1 MDRLARS
8 LSDFRPLSSCFT
20 RRRHGARLRLLLVA
34 LAAVVAAPQVALAD
48 SLSGRIRDP
57 QGGIVIGAQLRLF
70 DRASG
75 QVRES
80 ASAADGRYAF
90 AGIPAGEYVIEARG
104 SGGALSGATVVSVA
118 GARNLDVTMGVS
130 GITTEV
136 VVTASSTPLV
146 VQEVAKALDVI
157 DAEEIALRNEL
168 SVAEALRVLPGI
180 RVQSL
185 GGPGSF
191 TTIQTRGMRNQDTA
205 VLIDGMRFRDAASP
219 QGDATGFLANL
230 AIVDTEQIE
239 VLRGSGSSLY
249 GSNAMAGVINI
260 TSRTGGGAAHGDLLA
275 EGGGLGLFRAVPSVS
290 GGLAG
295 DRLTYSGAL
304 SYINVADGVRGAN
317 PYRSVSPQGMLRY
330 QFSPT
335 LSATGRVWYSDNESQ
350 TRNSPE
356 FPAEVLAN
364 FPAAGIV
371 RAVPLPTDQLE
382 RFEQGLPING
392 GTATFVPSAT
402 DPDAVLRS
410 SFLNGSAV
418 LQHTIAPGATYRV
431 AYQALA
437 TEREHANG
445 PLGVGF
451 QPFDQDSSFYDGRT
465 DLVQA
470 RLDSAF
476 GTSNFLSAGY
486 EFEREQLFTAATG
499 NIATITIDSYSH
511 ALYAQDR
518 IELLGGRLQ
527 LSFGGRLQTFD
538 LPDPAFVG
546 GSHPYGGGAFDVP
559 TAYTGDAALAYFV
572 PGSETKLRVHAGNSY
587 RAPSPYERFGGSF
600 STFFGSFSFYGD
612 PRLEPER
619 AVSFDGGVDQWLFDS
634 KLQVSGTAFY
644 TDLQEIIIFDFA
656 NFPAAGDPFGRFFG
670 YRNAGGGRARGVELS
685 AQASPGIATNLRISY
700 TYTDSESATPT
711 IGDDFYGVPGLS
723 KHLFTLSATQW
734 IAERFNVTF
743 DLFAASDY
751 LLSPYG
757 ALGRR
762 MIFGGPVKGDL
773 VVRYDLLARPDLGL
787 DLYAKVENLFDHAYY
802 EDGFLTPGAWV
813 IGGLR
818 VRY

>member
-219 QGDATGFLANL
+219 QGAATGFLANL

-392 GTATFVPSAT
+392 GTATFVPSAN

>member
-392 GTATFVPSAT
+392 GTATFVPSAN

-538 LPDPAFVG
+538 LPNPAFVG

>member
-1 MDRLARS
+1 MDRLAR
-8 LSDFRPLSSCFT
+8 P
-20 RRRHGARLRLLLVA
+20 RLLLVA
-34 LAAVVAAPQVALAD
+34 LAVSIVAPHAALAD

-57 QGGIVIGAQLRLF
+57 QGGVVGGAQLLLF

-75 QVRES
+75 QVRKA

-90 AGIPAGEYVIEARG
+90 SGIPAGEYVIEARA
-104 SGGALSGATVVSVA
+104 SGGSLSGATVVSVD
-118 GARNLDVTMGVS
+118 GARNLDVTLAVAGL
-130 GITTEV
+130 TTEV

-146 VQEVAKALDVI
+146 IQEVAKAIDVI
-157 DAEEIALRNEL
+157 DADEIALRNEL
-168 SVAEALRVLPGI
+168 SVAEALRTLPGI

-191 TTIQTRGMRNQDTA
+191 TTIQTRGLRSYDTA
-205 VLIDGMRFRDAASP
+205 VLIDGMRFRDAAST
-219 QGDATGFLANL
+219 QGDATGFLASL
-230 AIVDTEQIE
+230 ATVDTEQIE
-239 VLRGSGSSLY
+239 VMRGSGSSLY

-260 TSRTGGGAAHGDLLA
+260 TSRTGGGAAHGEMLA
-275 EGGGLGLFRAVPSVS
+275 EGGGLGMFRAVPSVR

-304 SYINVADGVRGAN
+304 SYINVADGIRGAN

-330 QFSPT
+330 QLSPT

-350 TRNSPE
+350 TRNSPA
-356 FPAEVLAN
+356 FPADVLAN
-364 FPAAGIV
+364 FPATGIV

-382 RFEQGLPING
+382 RFEQGLAIDG
-392 GTATFVPSAT
+392 GAATFVPSAN
-402 DPDAVLRS
+402 DADAELRS

-418 LQHTIAPGATYRV
+418 LQHSLAPGTTYRV
-431 AYQALA
+431 AYQAVA

-451 QPFDQDSSFYDGRT
+451 QPFDRESSFFDGRT
-465 DLVQA
+465 DVVQA
-470 RLDSAF
+470 RLDSAL

-511 ALYAQDR
+511 ALYVQDR
-518 IELLGGRLQ
+518 IELLDGRLQ
-527 LSFGGRLQTFD
+527 LSVGGRVQTFN
-538 LPDPAFVG
+538 LPDPAYAG
-546 GSHPYGGGAFDVP
+546 GSHPYGGVDFEVP
-559 TAYTGDAALAYFV
+559 AAYTGDAAVAWFV
-572 PGSETKLRVHAGNSY
+572 PGSATKLRLHVGNSY

-600 STFFGSFSFYGD
+600 SSFFDSFSFYGD

-619 AVSFDGGVDQWLFDS
+619 AVAFDGGVDQWLFDS
-634 KLQVSGTAFY
+634 KLQVSATAFY
-644 TDLQEIIIFDFA
+644 TDLQDTIIFDFV
-656 NFPAAGDPFGRFFG
+656 NFPAANDPFGRFFG
-670 YRNAGGGRARGVELS
+670 YRNSGGGRARGAELS
-685 AQASPGIATNLRISY
+685 AQASPGLATKLRVSY
-700 TYTDSESATPT
+700 TYTDSESVTPT

-723 KHLFTLSATQW
+723 KHLFTLTATQW
-734 IAERFNVTF
+734 IAERLNLTF

-751 LLSPYG
+751 PLSPFG

-813 IGGLR
+813 IGGVR

>member
-8 LSDFRPLSSCFT
+8 LPVFRSLSSCFN
-20 RRRHGARLRLLLVA
+20 RRRHGAHLRLLLVA
-34 LAAVVAAPQVALAD
+34 LAAAVAAPHVALAD

-57 QGGIVIGAQLRLF
+57 QGGVVAGAQLRLF
-70 DRASG
+70 DRTSG
-75 QVRES
+75 QIREA

-90 AGIPAGEYVIEARG
+90 AGIPAGEYVIEAQG
-104 SGGALSGATVVSVA
+104 SGGSLSGATVVSVE
-118 GARNLDVTMGVS
+118 GAQSLDVMLAVS
-130 GITTEV
+130 GITAEV
-136 VVTASSTPLV
+136 VVTASSTPLIL
-146 VQEVAKALDVI
+146 QEVAKALDVI
-157 DAEEIALRNEL
+157 DADEIALRNEL

-185 GGPGSF
+185 GGPGSR
-191 TTIQTRGMRNQDTA
+191 TTIQTRGLRSHDTA
-205 VLIDGMRFRDAASP
+205 VLIDGMRFRDAAST
-219 QGDATGFLANL
+219 QGDATGFLSNL
-230 AIVDTEQIE
+230 TTVDTEQIE
-239 VLRGSGSSLY
+239 VMRGSGSSLY
-249 GSNAMAGVINI
+249 GSNAMAGVINV
-260 TSRTGGGAAHGDLLA
+260 TSRTGGGPAHGDFLA
-275 EGGGLGLFRAVPSVS
+275 EGGGLGMLRAVPSVR

-304 SYINVADGVRGAN
+304 SYINVADGIRGAN

-335 LSATGRVWYSDNESQ
+335 LSATGRVWYSDDESR

-364 FPAAGIV
+364 FPAAGVV

-382 RFEQGLPING
+382 PFEKGLPIDG
-392 GTATFVPSAT
+392 GAATFVPSAN
-402 DPDAVLRS
+402 DADALRRS

-418 LQHTIAPGATYRV
+418 LQHTVAPGATYRV
-431 AYQALA
+431 AYQAVA
-437 TEREHANG
+437 TEREHVNG
-445 PLGVGF
+445 PLGVGH
-451 QPFDQDSSFYDGRT
+451 QPFDENSSFFDGRT
-465 DLVQA
+465 DMVQA
-470 RLDSAF
+470 RLDATF

-486 EFEREQLFTAATG
+486 EFEREQLFTAASG

-518 IELLGGRLQ
+518 VELLDGRLQ
-527 LSFGGRLQTFD
+527 LSVGGRVQTFN
-538 LPDPAFVG
+538 LPEPTFVG
-546 GSHPYGGGAFDVP
+546 GSHPYGAVDFEVP
-559 TAYTGDAALAYFV
+559 TAYTGDAAVAYFV
-572 PGSETKLRVHAGNSY
+572 PGSETKLRLHAGNSY

-600 STFFGSFSFYGD
+600 SSFFDTFSFYGD

-634 KLQVSGTAFY
+634 KLQLSATAFY

-656 NFPAAGDPFGRFFG
+656 NFPAATDPFGRFSG
-670 YRNAGGGRARGVELS
+670 YRNAGGGRARGVEVS
-685 AQASPGIATNLRISY
+685 AQAAPGISTNLRISY
-700 TYTDSESATPT
+700 TYTDSESVTPT

-734 IAERFNVTF
+734 IADRLNVTF

-787 DLYAKVENLFDHAYY
+787 DLYAKVENLLDHAYY
-802 EDGFLTPGAWV
+802 EDGFLTPGAWA

>member
-8 LSDFRPLSSCFT
+8 LPVFRSLSSCFN
-20 RRRHGARLRLLLVA
+20 RRRHSARPRLLLVA
-34 LAAVVAAPQVALAD
+34 LAAAVAAPHVALAD

-57 QGGIVIGAQLRLF
+57 QGGVVAGAQLRLF
-70 DRASG
+70 DRTSG
-75 QVRES
+75 QIREA

-104 SGGALSGATVVSVA
+104 SGGALSGATVVSVD
-118 GARNLDVTMGVS
+118 GARSLDVTLAVS
-130 GITTEV
+130 GITAEV
-136 VVTASSTPLV
+136 VVTASSTPLIL
-146 VQEVAKALDVI
+146 QEVAKALDVI
-157 DAEEIALRNEL
+157 DADEIALRNEL

-185 GGPGSF
+185 GGPGSL
-191 TTIQTRGMRNQDTA
+191 TTIQTRGLRSHDTA
-205 VLIDGMRFRDAASP
+205 VLIDGMRFRDAAST
-219 QGDATGFLANL
+219 QGDATGFLSNL
-230 AIVDTEQIE
+230 TTVDTEQIE
-239 VLRGSGSSLY
+239 VMRGSGSSLY
-249 GSNAMAGVINI
+249 GSNAMAGVINV
-260 TSRTGGGAAHGDLLA
+260 TSRTGGGPAHGDFLA
-275 EGGGLGLFRAVPSVS
+275 EGGGLGMLRAVPSVR

-304 SYINVADGVRGAN
+304 SYINVADGIRGAN

-335 LSATGRVWYSDNESQ
+335 LSATGRVWYSDDESR

-364 FPAAGIV
+364 FPAAGVV

-382 RFEQGLPING
+382 RFEKGLPIDG
-392 GTATFVPSAT
+392 GAATFVPSAN
-402 DPDAVLRS
+402 DADALRRS

-418 LQHTIAPGATYRV
+418 LQHTVAPGATYRV
-431 AYQALA
+431 AYQAVA
-437 TEREHANG
+437 TEREHVNG

-451 QPFDQDSSFYDGRT
+451 QPFDENSSFFDGRT
-465 DLVQA
+465 DVLQA
-470 RLDSAF
+470 RLDATF

-486 EFEREQLFTAATG
+486 EFEREQLFTAASG

-518 IELLGGRLQ
+518 VELLDGRLQ
-527 LSFGGRLQTFD
+527 LSVGGRVQAFN

-546 GSHPYGGGAFDVP
+546 GSHPYGGSAFEVP
-559 TAYTGDAALAYFV
+559 TAYTGDAAVAYFV
-572 PGSETKLRVHAGNSY
+572 PGSETKLRLHAGNSY

-600 STFFGSFSFYGD
+600 SSFFCSFSFYGD

-619 AVSFDGGVDQWLFDS
+619 TVSFDGGVDQWLFDS
-634 KLQVSGTAFY
+634 KLQLSATAFY

-656 NFPAAGDPFGRFFG
+656 NFPAATDPFRRFSG
-670 YRNAGGGRARGVELS
+670 YRNAGGGRARGVEVS
-685 AQASPGIATNLRISY
+685 AQAAPGLSTNLRVSY

-723 KHLFTLSATQW
+723 KHLLTLSATQW
-734 IAERFNVTF
+734 IAERFNMTF

-751 LLSPYG
+751 PLSPYG

-762 MIFGGPVKGDL
+762 LVFGGPVKADL

-802 EDGFLTPGAWV
+802 EDGFLTPGAWA

>member
-392 GTATFVPSAT
+392 GTATFVPSAN